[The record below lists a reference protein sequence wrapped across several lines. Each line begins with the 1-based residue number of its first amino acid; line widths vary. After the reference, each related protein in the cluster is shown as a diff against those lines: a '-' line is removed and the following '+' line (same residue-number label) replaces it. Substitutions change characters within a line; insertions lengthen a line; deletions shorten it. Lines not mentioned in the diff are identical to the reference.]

1 MVAQKTKVK
10 ILIAEDDPVFRRVI
24 VFTLERAGFSVYAA
38 GNGKEAWDYLQSH
51 EIDCLVSDHQMPIMS
66 GIELVQRIEESP
78 LCGRFPIVMCTAK
91 SLEFDS
97 DFLTEHYRLAAI
109 MQKPFSPA
117 GLVGVLKGVCT
128 AVAEAE
134 TADCR

>member
-1 MVAQKTKVK
+1 MVVEKTR
-10 ILIAEDDPVFRRVI
+10 ILVAEDDPVFRRVI
-24 VFTLERAGFSVYAA
+24 VFTLERAGFTVFAA

-66 GIELVQRIEESP
+66 GIELVQRIEESSFRG
-78 LCGRFPIVMCTAK
+78 LFPIVMCTAK

-117 GLVGVLKGVCT
+117 GLVGVLKEVCT
-128 AVAEAE
+128 ATAEKELAGK
-134 TADCR
+134 R